1 MKCNIL
7 HESKGRMRIRLAQA
21 HMTMKEADALEHYL
35 MTTAGVFQAKVYE
48 RTASAIIHY
57 NTNRAEIVAALGAF
71 NYANTL
77 SLAPQHTSRALNRE
91 YEDKLISAF
100 LIRGIMETFVPMP
113 LVRVVTV
120 IRAFKYIK
128 KGIVSL
134 FKGKLDVDVLDAA
147 AIAVP
152 IIQTDY
158 PTANSIMFLLNLGDT
173 LEEWT
178 HKRSVNDLAR
188 SMALNVD
195 KVWVKTPQGE
205 VLKPVGEI
213 AVGEHIVVRTGNLIP
228 LDGKVISGEALVNQA
243 SMTGESLPVRKEEGS
258 YAYAGTVVEEGECWI
273 AVDKNAGSGRYD
285 RIVQMIDES
294 EKLKSP
300 TENWASSLADR
311 LVPYSLGGTLLTYAL
326 TGSITKALTILM
338 VDFSCAL
345 KLSMPLAVLSA
356 MRESSGYS
364 ISIKGGRYLET
375 VSKADTIVF
384 DKTGTLTHATPKVVE
399 VIPFGGRDENEMLR
413 LAACLEEHYPHSMAN
428 AVVEAAVERNLQH
441 EEHHTSVEYIV
452 AHGISSQFGGEKVI
466 IGSHHFV
473 FQDEGSIV
481 EAEDQQRFNQLPE
494 DHSLLYMAISGK
506 LAAVIAID
514 DPIREE
520 APKVI
525 DKLREMGVAHIVM
538 MTGDSEKA
546 ARTIAAQVGVDEYH
560 AEVLPE
566 DKANFIAAQQEK
578 GRTVLMI
585 GDGINDS
592 LALSQSDCGIAI
604 SDGAQIAREIADIT
618 ILADDLYELVT
629 LKDLSDRLMNRVNQ
643 NFRFIIGFNGM
654 LIVAGLIGWIQ
665 PSTSAMLHNAST
677 LGVSMKS
684 MTNLIA

>member
-1 MKCNIL
+1 MKCSIL

-100 LIRGIMETFVPMP
+100 LIRGIMQTFVPMP

>member
-1 MKCNIL
+1 
-7 HESKGRMRIRLAQA
+7 MRIRLAQA

-100 LIRGIMETFVPMP
+100 LIRGIMQTFVPMP

-473 FQDEGSIV
+473 S
-481 EAEDQQRFNQLPE
+481 
-494 DHSLLYMAISGK
+494 K
-506 LAAVIAID
+506 
-514 DPIREE
+514 
-520 APKVI
+520 
-525 DKLREMGVAHIVM
+525 
-538 MTGDSEKA
+538 TKA
-546 ARTIAAQVGVDEYH
+546 ASSKPRINSDLINYQKTIPFCIWP
-560 AEVLPE
+560 L
-566 DKANFIAAQQEK
+566 QE
-578 GRTVLMI
+578 
-585 GDGINDS
+585 NS
-592 LALSQSDCGIAI
+592 PPSS
-604 SDGAQIAREIADIT
+604 
-618 ILADDLYELVT
+618 
-629 LKDLSDRLMNRVNQ
+629 
-643 NFRFIIGFNGM
+643 
-654 LIVAGLIGWIQ
+654 
-665 PSTSAMLHNAST
+665 PSTTPSAKKPPKLST
-677 LGVSMKS
+677 SFEKWES
-684 MTNLIA
+684 PTSS

>member
-100 LIRGIMETFVPMP
+100 LIRGIMQTFVPMP

>member
-1 MKCNIL
+1 
-7 HESKGRMRIRLAQA
+7 MRIRLAQA

-100 LIRGIMETFVPMP
+100 LIRGIMQTFVPMP

>member
-71 NYANTL
+71 YYANTL

-100 LIRGIMETFVPMP
+100 LIRGIMQTFVPMP

-684 MTNLIA
+684 MANLIA

>member
-100 LIRGIMETFVPMP
+100 LIRGIMQTFVPMP

-158 PTANSIMFLLNLGDT
+158 PTANSIMFLPNLGDT

>member
-71 NYANTL
+71 YYANTL

-100 LIRGIMETFVPMP
+100 LIRGIMQTFVPMP

>member
-1 MKCNIL
+1 
-7 HESKGRMRIRLAQA
+7 MRIRLAQA

-71 NYANTL
+71 YYANTL

-100 LIRGIMETFVPMP
+100 LIRGIMQTFVPMP

-243 SMTGESLPVRKEEGS
+243 SMTGESLPVRKEEGPMPMPVPS
-258 YAYAGTVVEEGECWI
+258 S
-273 AVDKNAGSGRYD
+273 KKGS
-285 RIVQMIDES
+285 
-294 EKLKSP
+294 
-300 TENWASSLADR
+300 
-311 LVPYSLGGTLLTYAL
+311 
-326 TGSITKALTILM
+326 
-338 VDFSCAL
+338 
-345 KLSMPLAVLSA
+345 
-356 MRESSGYS
+356 
-364 ISIKGGRYLET
+364 
-375 VSKADTIVF
+375 
-384 DKTGTLTHATPKVVE
+384 
-399 VIPFGGRDENEMLR
+399 
-413 LAACLEEHYPHSMAN
+413 
-428 AVVEAAVERNLQH
+428 
-441 EEHHTSVEYIV
+441 
-452 AHGISSQFGGEKVI
+452 
-466 IGSHHFV
+466 
-473 FQDEGSIV
+473 
-481 EAEDQQRFNQLPE
+481 
-494 DHSLLYMAISGK
+494 
-506 LAAVIAID
+506 
-514 DPIREE
+514 
-520 APKVI
+520 
-525 DKLREMGVAHIVM
+525 
-538 MTGDSEKA
+538 
-546 ARTIAAQVGVDEYH
+546 VG
-560 AEVLPE
+560 
-566 DKANFIAAQQEK
+566 
-578 GRTVLMI
+578 
-585 GDGINDS
+585 
-592 LALSQSDCGIAI
+592 
-604 SDGAQIAREIADIT
+604 
-618 ILADDLYELVT
+618 
-629 LKDLSDRLMNRVNQ
+629 
-643 NFRFIIGFNGM
+643 
-654 LIVAGLIGWIQ
+654 
-665 PSTSAMLHNAST
+665 
-677 LGVSMKS
+677 
-684 MTNLIA
+684 